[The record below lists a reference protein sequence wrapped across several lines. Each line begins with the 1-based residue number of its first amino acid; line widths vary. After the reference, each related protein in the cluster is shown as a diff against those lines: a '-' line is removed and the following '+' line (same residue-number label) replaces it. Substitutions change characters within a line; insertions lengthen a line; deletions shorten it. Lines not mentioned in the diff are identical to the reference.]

1 MATLRDIRRRIRGVT
16 SIQQITRAMQM
27 VATAKMRRAQA
38 RVRAARPYA
47 EEMGLV
53 LATLTERAREYRHPF
68 LAGSEGGAGLL
79 VLITSD
85 RGLCGALNVNTIRL
99 AHREMVRRFGPG
111 YQVVTV
117 GRKGREFARRN
128 RLQVVRDVSGL
139 PDRPSPAEVQPA
151 SAAAIEVFLAG
162 TVQHVLLAFAAYR
175 SILAQEAVVTELI
188 PVPPSSAADS
198 ERAARAAQGS
208 DYLYEPDAQAV
219 LDELLPRAIEGRV
232 YQAVLENQASEWSA
246 RMVAMRSAT
255 DNADDLIRQLTLT
268 ANKVRQAAI
277 TRELMEIVGGAE
289 ALRAGAR

>member
-1 MATLRDIRRRIRGVT
+1 VATLRDIRRRIRGVT
-16 SIQQITRAMQM
+16 STKQITRAMQM

-47 EEMGLV
+47 TEMAQV
-53 LATLTERAREYRHPF
+53 LATLRERAQEYRHPF
-68 LAGSEGGAGLL
+68 LVPAEGTRGLL
-79 VLITSD
+79 VLVTSD

-99 AHREMVRRFGPG
+99 AHREMLRRFGPG

-117 GRKGREFARRN
+117 GRKGRDFARRN
-128 RLQVVRDVSGL
+128 RLDIVLDVSPL
-139 PDRPSPAEVQPA
+139 PDRPGPAAVRPA
-151 SAAAIEVFLAG
+151 ARAAIDLFLAG
-162 TVQHVLLAFAAYR
+162 TVQQVMLAFAAYR
-175 SILAQEAVVTELI
+175 STLVQEALVEPLI
-188 PVPPSSAADS
+188 PVPPPAPGDA
-198 ERAARAAQGS
+198 AARAGLGS
-208 DYLYEPDAQAV
+208 DYIYEPDAQAV
-219 LDELLPRAIEGRV
+219 LDDLLPRAIESRV

-277 TRELMEIVGGAE
+277 TRELMEIVSGAE